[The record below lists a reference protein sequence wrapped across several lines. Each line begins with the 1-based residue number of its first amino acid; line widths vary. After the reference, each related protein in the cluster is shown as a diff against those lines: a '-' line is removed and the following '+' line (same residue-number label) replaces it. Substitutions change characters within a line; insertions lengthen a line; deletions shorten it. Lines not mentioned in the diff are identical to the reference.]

1 MRYIVQCE
9 VPAPSLTIQVNIRR
23 VILGQRLKDAH
34 RASLIFTM
42 SLKHEC
48 IFLCTKYSFNVIL
61 DFQVVFSR
69 KKN

>member
-34 RASLIFTM
+34 RASLFFKLPLTFALTVDTLLAFVSIA
-42 SLKHEC
+42 S
-48 IFLCTKYSFNVIL
+48 N
-61 DFQVVFSR
+61 
-69 KKN
+69 